1 MNLEKSFAPFTPV
14 TTHLVDS
21 LRYWAKNCPS
31 EPAYYL
37 TDGEQQKIKLTYKQL
52 DRQAR
57 AIAVQLDSLNLHGER
72 ALLLYP
78 PGLDYVAGL
87 LGCLYA
93 GAIAVPAYPPRRNRN
108 MQRIQAIADDARA
121 KAALTVHEV
130 LDRMDSTFLDS
141 APHLKDLDWIATNR
155 LPLEQADRWSMPD
168 IRSDDLAVL
177 QYTSG
182 STGEPKGVMLSHKNI
197 MHNVALITQFFDSA
211 REMIALSWLPSYHDM
226 GLIGGFC
233 KPLYMGRPSVL
244 MSPMAFLQ
252 KPVRWLRAITEFE
265 ATVAGGPNFAYE
277 LCLQKIHPEHMEG
290 LDLSKWKVAFNGAEP
305 VRAETLKLFTERFAP
320 IGFRQETH
328 YPCYGMAEST
338 LIVTG
343 SVKADVPKI
352 CVFNGR
358 ELDSHHIVPVSED
371 DPTARSLVGCG
382 RVLPDEDVVIVD
394 PIDYARLPDDRVGE
408 IWVSSPSVAQGYWR
422 QSEATQQTFHAKL
435 SDSMQ
440 GGPYLRTGDLGFLHE
455 EHLFVTGRLKDLIIV
470 RGVNR
475 YPQDIERSVERASE
489 RLQAGAVGAFAVDVE
504 GQERLI
510 VVSEVERKRRKDWSD
525 VIETIRRSVA
535 LEHELSPDGIVLVR
549 FGSIPKTSS
558 GKIQRHA
565 CRDCF
570 LNDGLQVVAQWF
582 AWHLDSKQSEPTQS
596 DSAPASR
603 GELLAADDQERQRSG
618 DFAWAATDACY
629 YFEPPVVRDS
639 AHPVK
644 VVAGDRAVI
653 SFTRPDFLALSA
665 DESVI
670 ESSRDAMQQFGV
682 GGYRSADTVFHLEA
696 RSALADFVGMESAWL
711 CGGFATALTGV
722 ANRLMTPHDLV
733 LFPQDSPELGRWV
746 TGTLGAS
753 REFSPQDLSS
763 LDTILSESDDSYR
776 QRWIVVESVSGMN
789 GCPID
794 LPRLLALKREHRARL
809 LLDQSFSV
817 GTMGPHGRGL
827 SEHYDEDPREIDV
840 LTGTTGFALGTA
852 GGYVAGSTDMIRQ
865 LSGSDVFA
873 RDGMSVPHAAALAAS
888 LRLLE
893 DEPMRIARAQSRARL
908 FLQMARQRRLDTG
921 NSKASL
927 VITLHVPVNESAVPI
942 ARQLLERGV
951 EAEPLD
957 VGNGDQASPRL
968 RFFVTSVHAES
979 DVRAAVTT
987 TAEALGQSVPLSTA
1001 AARNG
1006 RSGIASARSRS

>member
-1 MNLEKSFAPFTPV
+1 MNLEKNFAPFTPV
-14 TTHLVDS
+14 STHLVDS
-21 LRYWAKNCPS
+21 LRYWAEHCPD

-37 TDGEQQKIKLTYKQL
+37 TDGEQQKIKLTYQQL

-57 AIAVQLDSLNLHGER
+57 AIAVQLESLNLRGER

-87 LGCLYA
+87 MGCLYA
-93 GAIAVPAYPPRRNRN
+93 GTIAVPAYPPRRNRN
-108 MQRIQAIADDARA
+108 MERIQAISDDAIA

-130 LDRMDSTFLDS
+130 LDRMDSSSLDS
-141 APHLKDLDWIATNR
+141 APHLKDLKWIATNR
-155 LPLEQADRWSMPD
+155 LSLDEADRWEMPD
-168 IRSDDLAVL
+168 IGSDDLAVL

-182 STGEPKGVMLSHKNI
+182 STGQPKGVMLSHKNI
-197 MHNVALITQFFDSA
+197 MHNVGLITHAFDSY

-233 KPLYMGRPSVL
+233 KPLFCGRPSVL

-252 KPVRWLRAITEFE
+252 KPLRWLRAITEFE
-265 ATVAGGPNFAYE
+265 ATIAGGPNFAYE

-305 VRAETLKLFTERFAP
+305 VRADTLNSFTERFAP

-358 ELDSHHIVPVSED
+358 ELDSHHIVPVSAD
-371 DPTARSLVGCG
+371 DPSARSLVGCG

-394 PIDYARLPDDRVGE
+394 PIDYVRLPDDRVGE

-455 EHLFVTGRLKDLIIV
+455 GHLFVTGRLKDLIIV

-489 RLQAGAVGAFAVDVE
+489 RLQAGAVGAFAVDVD

-525 VIETIRRSVA
+525 VIENIRRSVA

-582 AWHLDSKQSEPTQS
+582 AWDLASKKTELTELETE
-596 DSAPASR
+596 AASR
-603 GELLAADDQERQRSG
+603 GAALPDAQQIQSG
-618 DFAWAATDACY
+618 DELVWSASDPCY
-629 YFEPPVVRDS
+629 YFDPPVVRES
-639 AHPVK
+639 GNPVEGT
-644 VVAGDRAVI
+644 VGNRSVAV
-653 SFTRPDFLALSA
+653 FTRPDFLALSS
-665 DESVI
+665 DETVMASA
-670 ESSRDAMQQFGV
+670 RDAMQQFGV
-682 GGYRSADTVFHLEA
+682 SGFRSADTSLHRDA
-696 RSALADFVGMESAWL
+696 RTALADFVGMESAWL
-711 CGGFATALTGV
+711 CGGFATALTGI
-722 ANRLMTPHDLV
+722 ASRLMTSEDVVLV
-733 LFPQDSPELGRWV
+733 PRESPELAQWASNASSVCHTFSCRDLV
-746 TGTLGAS
+746 T
-753 REFSPQDLSS
+753 
-763 LDTILSESDDSYR
+763 LDKTLSESGTTYR
-776 QRWIVVESVSGMN
+776 QKWIVVEGVPGFE
-789 GCPID
+789 GCPVD
-794 LPRLLALKREHRARL
+794 LPGLLAIKRKHDTRL
-809 LLDQSFSV
+809 VLDQSFSV

-827 SEHYDEDPREIDV
+827 AEHYDLDPRDIDV
-840 LTGTTGFALGTA
+840 LAGTTGFALGTA
-852 GGYVAGSTDMIRQ
+852 GGYVAGSTDLIRR
-865 LSGSDVFA
+865 LSGADIFA
-873 RDGMSVPHAAALAAS
+873 RDGMSAPQAAALS
-888 LRLLE
+888 TILRLLE

-921 NSKASL
+921 ISKSSL
-927 VITLHVPVNESAVPI
+927 VLLLEVPEGKSAVSI
-942 ARQLLERGV
+942 AQELLQQGV
-951 EAEPLD
+951 EVEPLEISS
-957 VGNGDQASPRL
+957 GTKNAGRL
-968 RFFVTSVHAES
+968 RFFVTSVHTES
-979 DVRAAVTT
+979 DVRRAVTA
-987 TAEALGQSVPLSTA
+987 TAEALGQAVPLRGA
-1001 AARNG
+1001 ASRNG
-1006 RSGIASARSRS
+1006 RSGKVSTRSRS